1 MCPEGCACEASLAR
15 RRVCSGFSLQSKRL
29 RIGVACGVE
38 HPTIDGAL
46 CRGPDALPL
55 VHDDAPRDEAIAA
68 FSRMFWAYSYSAQT
82 GKDEQVFRI
91 VSL

>member
-1 MCPEGCACEASLAR
+1 MKPRWRAGGCAPDFPCKASAFVL
-15 RRVCSGFSLQSKRL
+15 VLH
-29 RIGVACGVE
+29 VAVE